1 MKPKSKF
8 IAGPMP
14 PIESFLDG
22 NKMSTKYAPFQLEHY
37 VEVEY
42 NLAGR
47 AYSTH
52 DKARQAITEQ
62 FRAIAAR
69 DGIKEFDTAARAWP
83 IRRDGKPQSL
93 VV

>member
-1 MKPKSKF
+1 MKQKIKF
-8 IAGPMP
+8 TAGPMP

-22 NKMSTKYAPFQLEHY
+22 DKMSTKYAPFQLEDY

-47 AYSTH
+47 AYSTRG
-52 DKARQAITEQ
+52 KARHAITEQ

-69 DGIKEFDTAARAWP
+69 HGIKEFGVAARAWP
-83 IRRDGKPQSL
+83 IKPS
-93 VV
+93 